1 MGTTATP
8 TDWKQSVD
16 QRAINTIRAAGRPPD
31 GSERRDYLRFETAT
45 VRREI
50 DRDAVP
56 RLMTPFDAA
65 LSIDETAVFSSVCAS
80 FVFLP
85 PIAARSRL
93 MMVRMA
99 VFWAVLRAV
108 RVMRWR
114 FAFSDDLMFAI
125 LRRASW

>member
-1 MGTTATP
+1 MSRRTSARRL
-8 TDWKQSVD
+8 SYL
-16 QRAINTIRAAGRPPD
+16 
-31 GSERRDYLRFETAT
+31 SEETAT
-45 VRREI
+45 VSREI

-65 LSIDETAVFSSVCAS
+65 LSIADTAVFSSVCAS
-80 FVFLP
+80 FALLL
-85 PIAARSRL
+85 PIAVRSRL

-108 RVMRWR
+108 RVMRCR